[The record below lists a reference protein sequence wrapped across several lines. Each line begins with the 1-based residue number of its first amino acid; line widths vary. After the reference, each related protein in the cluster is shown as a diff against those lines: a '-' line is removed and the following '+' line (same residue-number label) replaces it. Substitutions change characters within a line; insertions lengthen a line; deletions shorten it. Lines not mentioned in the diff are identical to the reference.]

1 MKTVSIDE
9 LKRSLSAFI
18 DQAAGGTRILI
29 TKHRRPVA
37 SLSPPD
43 GERVHVGK
51 RFGRRG
57 LTPLLRAPT
66 QGAYLEVLEDDR
78 RSLPSRG

>member
-18 DQAAGGTRILI
+18 DQAAGGARILI
-29 TKHRRPVA
+29 TRHRRPVA

-43 GERVHVGK
+43 GEHVHVGSW
-51 RFGRRG
+51 FGRRG
-57 LTPLLRAPT
+57 LKPLLRAPT
-66 QGAYLEVLEDDR
+66 GGMYLDVLEDDR
-78 RSLPSRG
+78 RPSTHRG